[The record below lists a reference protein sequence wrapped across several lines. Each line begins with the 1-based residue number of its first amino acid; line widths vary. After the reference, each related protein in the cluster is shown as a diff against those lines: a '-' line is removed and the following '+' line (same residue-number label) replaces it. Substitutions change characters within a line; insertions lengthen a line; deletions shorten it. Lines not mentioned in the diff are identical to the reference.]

1 MLFLLVLALFLLRF
15 PLGKLPLSF
24 LTLEKCLYLRDQ
36 DTGQGFHFVVGNP
49 GAVGVGILFCGM
61 ESTVKAVSRR
71 TDDPGKQDRSLP
83 AVRVTAP
90 TEIAS
95 WIVSVGVGIA
105 ETNDIH
111 LMCPLL

>member
-1 MLFLLVLALFLLRF
+1 MLFLLVLALFRLCF

-24 LTLEKCLYLRDQ
+24 LALEKCLYLRDQ
-36 DTGQGFHFVVGNP
+36 DTGQVFHFVVGNP
-49 GAVGVGILFCGM
+49 GAVVVGFLFCGM
-61 ESTVKAVSRR
+61 ESPVKAIFRR
-71 TDDPGKQDRSLP
+71 TDKPGTQARSLP
-83 AVRVTAP
+83 TVRVIAP